1 MARLTKNSER
11 LVYVGRCPKVAII
24 KDIAPDREERE
35 RSRVE
40 ISAPRT
46 DVGPGSSPEEGGKRR
61 DENGA
66 HAIACAAMKPID
78 CTFRFAKGRS
88 RGSIHI

>member
-1 MARLTKNSER
+1 M
-11 LVYVGRCPKVAII
+11 AII

-35 RSRVE
+35 IE
-40 ISAPRT
+40 GGDFGAK